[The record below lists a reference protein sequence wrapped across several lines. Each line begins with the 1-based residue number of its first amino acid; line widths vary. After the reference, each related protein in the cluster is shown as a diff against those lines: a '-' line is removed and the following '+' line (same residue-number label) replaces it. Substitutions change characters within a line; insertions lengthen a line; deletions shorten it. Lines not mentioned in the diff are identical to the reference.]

1 MGAGLP
7 LRRGAAR
14 PRCDA
19 DGGVIVPSATS
30 SQTIGP
36 FWHLIE
42 HSEWADLT
50 RFGAAGARVTLLG
63 SVVDGDG
70 NPVTDA
76 AVELWQSDP
85 PCDESFPGFGRCR
98 TDQRGEFRFTT
109 VKPGPVPGRGNAQ
122 QTPHFAIALHAR
134 GLLKALMT
142 RAYFEGDPLNETDP
156 LLSAVEDPR
165 RRATLLARPESAD
178 RWRLD
183 IRLQR
188 GVHGETETVFLDI

>member
-1 MGAGLP
+1 M
-7 LRRGAAR
+7 
-14 PRCDA
+14 
-19 DGGVIVPSATS
+19 PSATA

-50 RFGAAGARVTLLG
+50 RFGAAGPQVTLTG

-70 NPVTDA
+70 NPVSDA

-85 PCDESFPGFGRCR
+85 LADEHFPGFGRSR
-98 TDQRGEFRFTT
+98 TDDAGRFRFKT

-122 QTPHFAIALHAR
+122 QAPHFAITLFAR
-134 GLLKALMT
+134 GLLKGLTT
-142 RAYFEGDPLNETDP
+142 RVYFAGEPLNQTDP
-156 LLSAVEDPR
+156 LLSSIADAA
-165 RRATLLARPESAD
+165 RRATLIAAPDGSD
-178 RWRLD
+178 RWHID

-188 GVHGETETVFLDI
+188 GPHAETETVFLDI